1 MSRKLHF
8 GLHPYGVGG
17 PGQDGLWKDPRVAK
31 NASIDIRYYIKQATL
46 GEEGLFD
53 AFFIV
58 DSQFINAGYPAH
70 YLNRLEPLTL
80 LSAVATHT
88 TNIGLVATASSTYNS
103 PFNLARRLASLDH
116 ISGGRAGWN
125 VVTSFDSQVSKNFG
139 LDEHLDYATRYGRAL
154 EFVEVARGLWDSY
167 EDDAF
172 PADVERGIFVDP
184 AKLHALNHI
193 GQHFKVAG
201 PLNLSRSPQGQS
213 VIFQAGV
220 SEDGRN
226 LAAHVAEGI
235 FAPGETFEAA
245 RSYYDDIKQRAA
257 ALGRDPGHV
266 VILIHGSPI
275 VAATDEKAH
284 ARSREIFDE
293 DNDFDRKLAFLG
305 RAFGAYDFTQHD
317 LDAPFPDLTH
327 LTERGGRRGAEL
339 VQRALDNKWTLRQAV
354 ESTTE
359 YRPGPFVGAPETVAD
374 AIQTWFEARAF
385 DGINLA
391 FRLTEDLETFIESV
405 VPILQRR
412 GIYRSEYEADTL
424 RGNLGLPIPA
434 NRYTISTDRAAETHS
449 PATQLT
455 GV

>member
-17 PGQDGLWKDPRVAK
+17 PGQDGLWKDRRIAK
-31 NASIDIRYYIKQATL
+31 NASIDINWYIEQAKL
-46 GEEGLFD
+46 GEAGLFD

-58 DSQFINAGYPAH
+58 DSQFINASYPPH
-70 YLNRLEPLTL
+70 YLNRLEPLTM

-88 TNIGLVATASSTYNS
+88 SNIGLVATASSTYNS
-103 PFNLARRLASLDH
+103 PFNLARRLSSLDH

-172 PADVERGIFVDP
+172 PADVELGIFLDTT
-184 AKLHALNHI
+184 KLHALNHR
-193 GQHFKVAG
+193 GEHFRVVG
-201 PLNLSRSPQGQS
+201 PLNLSRSPQGQP

-235 FAPGETFEAA
+235 FSPGQSFEQA
-245 RSYYDDIKQRAA
+245 REYYDDIKQRAA
-257 ALGRDPGHV
+257 ALGRDPKHV
-266 VILIHGSPI
+266 VILIGGSPV
-275 VAATDEKAH
+275 VASTDDRAH
-284 ARSREIFDE
+284 KRSREIYEE

-305 RAFGAYDFTQHD
+305 RAFGAYDFGQHD

-339 VQRALDNKWTLRQAV
+339 VQLARTNGWTLRQTV
-354 ESTTE
+354 EHSSQ
-359 YRPGPFVGAPETVAD
+359 YKPSPFVGSPETVAD
-374 AIQTWFEARAF
+374 TIETWFEERAL
-385 DGINLA
+385 DGVNLA
-391 FRLTEDLETFIESV
+391 FRVTEELEYFIDSV
-405 VPILQRR
+405 IPILQKRKVFR
-412 GIYRSEYEADTL
+412 TEYESDTL
-424 RGNLGLPIPA
+424 RGNLGLPFPINCHADEAYPELS
-434 NRYTISTDRAAETHS
+434 RS
-449 PATQLT
+449 PASDQLT
-455 GV
+455 EV